1 MKLKFDDDI
10 KERKSKISEHNKM
23 ANIISIFKMFLF
35 ILIGYNI
42 YKIYT
47 NNYPLQLILLL
58 VIELIIFIIA
68 SLAHKNIYEQIA
80 KNEGIIKINENNI
93 KRITGEWCDF
103 EDIGEEF
110 INYNHNYATD
120 LDIIGKNSLFQ
131 MINSTGTYHGRKKF
145 IDDLLNP
152 NFSNLELESRHEAI
166 TELSKNYEFCVESEY
181 LFSLIGANNDLND
194 LIEQLQDKKRF
205 IESKLLKL
213 LFKISSLITC
223 STLVYSILTKNTIS
237 IIILNCLIIFQ
248 LILWGIGYLKSN
260 SYVSTLKKL
269 SFKINGY
276 DKVIDFITNTEF
288 NCDKL
293 DDMEKKLQTAKI
305 GINKLSKIASNI
317 NQRNN
322 GAMCIILN
330 TLLLWDYKNAIDLDN
345 WKKEY
350 GNLIENWFD
359 ILGELESLISF
370 ANLPR
375 VCDNMSLPTF
385 IDKKNIIKA
394 TNMGHPL
401 INNYKRI
408 CNDFNLDNNIFIIS
422 GSNMSGKTTFMRTV
436 GINIVLA
443 CAGSYVCANSMSLS
457 KMKIITSMRIS
468 DDLNGGISTFYAEL
482 KRIKKIIDQSHNEP
496 NTLFLIDEIFR
507 GTNSIDRLKGAEGV
521 IKELCKSKVSGMITT
536 HDLEVCNLENDNK
549 SILNYSFNEHYVDNE
564 IYFDYKIKTGKSL
577 TTNAEFLLRKVG
589 ILS

>member
-1 MKLKFDDDI
+1 
-10 KERKSKISEHNKM
+10 
-23 ANIISIFKMFLF
+23 
-35 ILIGYNI
+35 
-42 YKIYT
+42 
-47 NNYPLQLILLL
+47 
-58 VIELIIFIIA
+58 
-68 SLAHKNIYEQIA
+68 
-80 KNEGIIKINENNI
+80 
-93 KRITGEWCDF
+93 
-103 EDIGEEF
+103 
-110 INYNHNYATD
+110 
-120 LDIIGKNSLFQ
+120 

-145 IDDLLNP
+145 VDDLLSP
-152 NFSNLELESRHEAI
+152 NFSNLELNNRHEAI
-166 TELSKNYEFCVESEY
+166 TELSKNYDFCTESEY
-181 LFSLIGANNDLND
+181 LFSLIGVDNDLNE

-223 STLVYSILTKNTIS
+223 STLIYSILTKNTIS
-237 IIILNCLIIFQ
+237 IILLNCLIIFQ
-248 LILWGIGYLKSN
+248 LILWVIGYLKSN

-276 DKVIDFITNTEF
+276 DKVIDFITKTEF
-288 NCDKL
+288 NCNKL
-293 DDMEKKLQTAKI
+293 DVIEKSLQTAKI

-345 WKKEY
+345 WKQEY

-370 ANLPR
+370 SNLPR

-385 IDKKNIIKA
+385 IDKKNITKA

-401 INNYKRI
+401 INNNKRI

-457 KMKIITSMRIS
+457 KMNIITSMRIS
-468 DDLNGGISTFYAEL
+468 DDLNEGISTFYAEL
-482 KRIKKIIDQSHNEP
+482 KRIKKIIDQSHNDS

-507 GTNSIDRLKGAEGV
+507 GTNSIDRLRGAEGV

-536 HDLEVCNLENDNK
+536 HDLEVCNLENENTN
-549 SILNYSFNEHYVDNE
+549 ILNYSFNEHYIDDE

-577 TTNAEFLLRKVG
+577 TTNAEFLLKKVG